1 MTSTDDPETSKS
13 VADAQRLI
21 RELIAIQS
29 HPRFNALMQ
38 NTLAD
43 QQSKHFPS
51 NVSSVKRKPPET
63 QPAQI
68 SADHDH
74 FYYNSDVP
82 VLKQPKSTHQQ
93 PQQQQ
98 QPQHYTHHVVLPR
111 PSESKPT
118 SYPVSV
124 VNSTADAVSA
134 AARLEVDEC
143 MVSEDLLH
151 VDVEDVPVA
160 SPEERKNAVPVI
172 DPVPPLTRQLSEHST
187 SSESQTPSDDHDLQR
202 QTSSGNSAIPSP
214 THQHSHTGSVTT
226 PQNFLITEIKQQA
239 QENHQIILTEEE
251 LAEMPVK
258 DLNSLLRGLP
268 ENEVM
273 KLKQRRRTIKN
284 RGYAQTSRVKRTTQ
298 KSILETEK
306 ETLGDMLEKIQREN
320 EILKRERDEARIKL
334 ETYERFA
341 AMSGIVLMNQQHQ
354 SSGSRSV
361 SISSMVSTSIS
372 TRPPPVTITTQ
383 KVDKGN
389 TIASRANVPIIIT
402 PSRVATK

>member
-29 HPRFNALMQ
+29 PRFNALVQ
-38 NTLAD
+38 NRLTEQNKNLAA
-43 QQSKHFPS
+43 HFAPG
-51 NVSSVKRKPPET
+51 VSVKRKPDAVPVPT
-63 QPAQI
+63 LVP
-68 SADHDH
+68 ADHDH
-74 FYYNSDVP
+74 FYYNSELSA
-82 VLKQPKSTHQQ
+82 LKQAKTTY
-93 PQQQQ
+93 QQQQ
-98 QPQHYTHHVVLPR
+98 QQQQQHTHAVLNSR
-111 PSESKPT
+111 PPESKPT

-124 VNSTADAVSA
+124 VSTAA
-134 AARLEVDEC
+134 AAIHGEVDEC
-143 MVSEDLLH
+143 MVSEDSLH
-151 VDVEDVPVA
+151 IDVEDVPAA
-160 SPEERKNAVPVI
+160 SPTADRINAVPVI
-172 DPVPPLTRQLSEHST
+172 DPVPPLARQLSSDHS
-187 SSESQTPSDDHDLQR
+187 SSSDTNNDGHVQH
-202 QTSSGNSAIPSP
+202 SSSVKSPIPSP
-214 THQHSHTGSVTT
+214 THPHHGHGNSSGSA

-298 KSILETEK
+298 KTILESEK
-306 ETLGDMLEKIQREN
+306 ESLGEMLEKITREN

-341 AMSGIVLMNQQHQ
+341 AMSGIVLMNQHQ
-354 SSGSRSV
+354 SSVSRTVEV
-361 SISSMVSTSIS
+361 SPVVSTTVSTSVS
-372 TRPPPVTITTQ
+372 VTVPMQPEKAGKT
-383 KVDKGN
+383 N
-389 TIASRANVPIIIT
+389 YSSRSNVPIIIT
-402 PSRVATK
+402 PNRVATI

>member
-29 HPRFNALMQ
+29 PRFNALMQ
-38 NTLAD
+38 NRLTEQNKNLAA
-43 QQSKHFPS
+43 HFTS
-51 NVSSVKRKPPET
+51 GVSAKRKPDAVPVPT
-63 QPAQI
+63 LVP
-68 SADHDH
+68 ADHDH
-74 FYYNSDVP
+74 FYYNSELP
-82 VLKQPKSTHQQ
+82 ALKQPKTTH
-93 PQQQQ
+93 QQQQ
-98 QPQHYTHHVVLPR
+98 QHTHAILNSR

-124 VNSTADAVSA
+124 LNSTSA
-134 AARLEVDEC
+134 ATAASRVEVDEC
-143 MVSEDLLH
+143 MVSDDSLH
-151 VDVEDVPVA
+151 IDVEDVPVP
-160 SPEERKNAVPVI
+160 SPTADRKNAVPVI
-172 DPVPPLTRQLSEHST
+172 DPVPPLARQHSSDHS
-187 SSESQTPSDDHDLQR
+187 SSEANNSSHSDSHHHQH
-202 QTSSGNSAIPSP
+202 SSAGKSPIPSP
-214 THQHSHTGSVTT
+214 THPHHGHGNSSGST

-298 KSILETEK
+298 KTILESEK
-306 ETLGDMLEKIQREN
+306 ESLGELLEKITREN

-341 AMSGIVLMNQQHQ
+341 AMSGIVLMNQHQ
-354 SSGSRSV
+354 SSVSRTVNV
-361 SISSMVSTSIS
+361 SPVVSTPVS
-372 TRPPPVTITTQ
+372 TKVSVTLPMQTVN
-383 KVDKGN
+383 KVGKTDYP
-389 TIASRANVPIIIT
+389 SRANVPIIIT
-402 PSRVATK
+402 PNRVATI

>member
-29 HPRFNALMQ
+29 PRFNALVQ
-38 NTLAD
+38 NRLTEQNKSLAA
-43 QQSKHFPS
+43 HFTPG
-51 NVSSVKRKPPET
+51 VSVKRKPDAVPVPT
-63 QPAQI
+63 LVP
-68 SADHDH
+68 ADHDH
-74 FYYNSDVP
+74 FYYNSESSA
-82 VLKQPKSTHQQ
+82 LKQAKTTY
-93 PQQQQ
+93 QQQQ
-98 QPQHYTHHVVLPR
+98 QQQQQQHTHAVLTSR
-111 PSESKPT
+111 PPESKPT

-124 VNSTADAVSA
+124 VSTAA
-134 AARLEVDEC
+134 AAIRGEVDEC
-143 MVSEDLLH
+143 MVSEDSLH
-151 VDVEDVPVA
+151 IDVEDVPA
-160 SPEERKNAVPVI
+160 PSPTADRINAVPVI
-172 DPVPPLTRQLSEHST
+172 DPVPPLARQISSDHS
-187 SSESQTPSDDHDLQR
+187 SSSDTNTDGHLQ
-202 QTSSGNSAIPSP
+202 QSSSVKSPIPSP
-214 THQHSHTGSVTT
+214 THPHHGHGNSSGSA

-298 KSILETEK
+298 KTILESEK
-306 ETLGDMLEKIQREN
+306 ESLGEMLEKITREN

-341 AMSGIVLMNQQHQ
+341 AMSGIVLMNQHQ
-354 SSGSRSV
+354 SSVSRTVDV
-361 SISSMVSTSIS
+361 SPVVSTTVSTSVS
-372 TRPPPVTITTQ
+372 VTVPMQPGKAGKT
-383 KVDKGN
+383 DYS
-389 TIASRANVPIIIT
+389 SRSNVPIIIT
-402 PSRVATK
+402 PNRVATI